1 MYGLIIHGLVRTFV
15 WIAGRKYLKLS
26 SEISRVNFI
35 NLNAY
40 KFGQPAILASK
51 HCSLLT
57 GSREVSVKRG
67 PDTCGWWMRM
77 GNADGKMWME
87 KCGKTPKKV
96 KRTKR
101 TKRMAEMNK
110 QTMERNLSFKSL
122 SRGWVLHLQN
132 ALSIVGTGYS
142 GFFLNSLNPVIPFI
156 NVTES
161 RTLRSSS
168 LKPRMLWCT
177 SPLST

>member
-1 MYGLIIHGLVRTFV
+1 
-15 WIAGRKYLKLS
+15 
-26 SEISRVNFI
+26 
-35 NLNAY
+35 
-40 KFGQPAILASK
+40 
-51 HCSLLT
+51 
-57 GSREVSVKRG
+57 
-67 PDTCGWWMRM
+67 
-77 GNADGKMWME
+77 MWME

-122 SRGWVLHLQN
+122 SHGWALHVQYS
-132 ALSIVGTGYS
+132 LSIVGTGYS
-142 GFFLNSLNPVIPFI
+142 GFFHNSLNPVIPFI
-156 NVTES
+156 NVTET

-168 LKPRMLWCT
+168 LKPRMLWYT

>member
-1 MYGLIIHGLVRTFV
+1 
-15 WIAGRKYLKLS
+15 
-26 SEISRVNFI
+26 
-35 NLNAY
+35 
-40 KFGQPAILASK
+40 
-51 HCSLLT
+51 
-57 GSREVSVKRG
+57 
-67 PDTCGWWMRM
+67 M

-122 SRGWVLHLQN
+122 SRGWALHVQY

-142 GFFLNSLNPVIPFI
+142 GFFLSSLNPVIPFI
-156 NVTES
+156 NVTET

>member
-1 MYGLIIHGLVRTFV
+1 MYGLIIHGLIRTFV

-87 KCGKTPKKV
+87 KCGKTPKKL

-101 TKRMAEMNK
+101 
-110 QTMERNLSFKSL
+110 TMERNLSFKSL
-122 SRGWVLHLQN
+122 SRGWALHVQY

-142 GFFLNSLNPVIPFI
+142 GFFLNSLNAVIPFI
-156 NVTES
+156 NVTET
-161 RTLRSSS
+161 RTLRSFS